1 MFSRLR
7 HVRGISKDFKEMN
20 LVMNVADVQKT
31 LASAFQ
37 IVNAGNKIILDAE
50 YSYIVNKGTGEKT
63 DVTVENGEFIFD
75 LWVPSPKDNRPKKID
90 AFGQFT
96 PLLLD
101 EVEKTS
107 DTLSPEASGFTRQDV
122 Y

>member
-1 MFSRLR
+1 
-7 HVRGISKDFKEMN
+7 MN

-50 YSYIVNKGTGEKT
+50 YSYIVNKNTGEKT

-75 LWVPSPKDNRPKKID
+75 LWVPSPKDNRSPMKID

-96 PLLLD
+96 PLLS
-101 EVEKTS
+101 EEPAEYS
-107 DTLSPEASGFTRQDV
+107 EALSQEASGFTRQDV
-122 Y
+122 YWIHPSATAP